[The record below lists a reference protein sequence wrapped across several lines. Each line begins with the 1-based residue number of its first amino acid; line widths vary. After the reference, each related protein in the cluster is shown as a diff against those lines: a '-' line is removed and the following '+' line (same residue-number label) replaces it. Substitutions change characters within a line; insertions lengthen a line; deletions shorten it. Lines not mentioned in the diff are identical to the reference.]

1 MSAGSGCSSRNGKRS
16 GGRALHEKV
25 IESVVGD
32 VPFIAEMRR
41 AIDMKRFLCLVLAL
55 VFLSASAAAEEL
67 DLAGMDFES
76 LMQLKQAVD
85 AELYSRPA
93 AEPRVLQPGIYEIG
107 KDILPGR
114 YLARVNSYEFGKNTY
129 CHLSIYKTFK
139 AAADY
144 GDCVYYET
152 ISLED
157 GSLGIDLPDGKFF
170 KVDGFPVTVS
180 VSELTEEELY
190 EYVPPEGT
198 YVPAGTYVVGEDLP
212 AGGYQIYMGT
222 LAGCDVLVYND
233 KNALENKEYSQR
245 AELRTIR
252 DGHVASISV
261 KDGNVI
267 KVKDDI
273 VMKKQPKL
281 VFD

>member
-1 MSAGSGCSSRNGKRS
+1 MKKLLS
-16 GGRALHEKV
+16 LMMV
-25 IESVVGD
+25 L
-32 VPFIAEMRR
+32 FILITPAMAEG
-41 AIDMKRFLCLVLAL
+41 
-55 VFLSASAAAEEL
+55 L
-67 DLAGMDFES
+67 DLEGMDYDS

-85 AELYSRPA
+85 AELYSRPE

-107 KDILPGR
+107 KDICPGR

-129 CHLSIYKTFK
+129 CSLSIFDTFE
-139 AAADY
+139 AATNY
-144 GDCVYYET
+144 GDRVYYET
-152 ISLED
+152 ISLEE

-170 KVDGFPVTVS
+170 KVSDFPVTLS

-212 AGGYQIYMGT
+212 AGGYQIFMGT
-222 LAGCDVLVYND
+222 IAGCDVLVYD
-233 KNALENKEYSQR
+233 DENALENGKYSQR
-245 AELRTIR
+245 AELRMIW

-261 KDGNVI
+261 KEGNIV
-267 KVKDDI
+267 KVEDDV

-281 VFD
+281 EFD